1 MVMMRRSLVVAVLC
15 VWWLSGCAT
24 MAGPPDDLLQ
34 RVPVVE
40 IGQPEPVDKHYVL
53 LVRAG
58 KPVPVHLTIKGPLFV
73 HPGQATAQIQLI
85 RNLYIYKEWSSLDGT
100 NWTRQGFE
108 GAASIGLAP
117 NGGILDIRINRP
129 D

>member
-1 MVMMRRSLVVAVLC
+1 MVMTRMSLVVPVLC
-15 VWWLSGCAT
+15 AIWLSGCAT
-24 MAGPPDDLLQ
+24 MAGPPEDLLQ

-40 IGQPEPVDKHYVL
+40 IGQPEPADKHYVL
-53 LVRAG
+53 LIRGG
-58 KPVPVHLTIKGPLFV
+58 KPVPIHLTIKGPLFV
-73 HPGQATAQIQLI
+73 SPGQATAQVLLSQS
-85 RNLYIYKEWSSLDGT
+85 LYIYKEWSSLDGI

-117 NGGILDIRINRP
+117 KGGIVDIRIGRA